1 LLRESTDVDLYEY
14 TKEFLSFFS
23 RSLKVDCVKHD
34 SESYVK
40 KVKVL
45 EYSVIFQNLISNSR
59 KNNATQVFVSFQRK
73 ERSVVID
80 FSDDGDGVDL
90 IRFTPETIFE
100 VGVTNRPGGHGI
112 GLSTIRN
119 TLERDM
125 NGTISFLG
133 NNINK
138 LKGAT
143 FRIILQ

>member
-1 LLRESTDVDLYEY
+1 MTGVFNGSVALLLTIST
-14 TKEFLSFFS
+14 FS
-23 RSLKVDCVKHD
+23 SG
-34 SESYVK
+34 S
-40 KVKVL
+40 
-45 EYSVIFQNLISNSR
+45 
-59 KNNATQVFVSFQRK
+59 
-73 ERSVVID
+73 
-80 FSDDGDGVDL
+80 
-90 IRFTPETIFE
+90 ETIFE